1 MKKIS
6 KVITLVLALAM
17 MLTLVACGSSPAANT
32 PASTGSSGRTK
43 DSISILMESVPDTE
57 YVKQAAEKFTAE
69 TGVAVSTSKR

>member
-57 YVKQAAEKFTAE
+57 YVK
-69 TGVAVSTSKR
+69 

>member
-32 PASTGSSGRTK
+32 PYQHPHGKRTG
-43 DSISILMESVPDTE
+43 
-57 YVKQAAEKFTAE
+57 Y
-69 TGVAVSTSKR
+69 

>member
-32 PASTGSSGRTK
+32 PASAESSGRTK

-57 YVKQAAEKFTAE
+57 YVKQAAESLRPRL
-69 TGVAVSTSKR
+69 V